1 MSRTWKNSKN
11 VEKPVRNRQKNRNSS
26 KRSKTLK
33 NHQICKKNGKKPSKI
48 SKNRLNCC
56 KTEEKTFKK
65 VKNQA
70 KNH

>member
-33 NHQICKKNGKKPSKI
+33 NHQICKKTGKKPSEI
-48 SKNRLNCC
+48 SKNRLKC
-56 KTEEKTFKK
+56 
-65 VKNQA
+65 
-70 KNH
+70 

>member
-1 MSRTWKNSKN
+1 M
-11 VEKPVRNRQKNRNSS
+11 
-26 KRSKTLK
+26 K
-33 NHQICKKNGKKPSKI
+33 NHQIYKKTGKKPSKI

-56 KTEEKTFKK
+56 KTEEKTFKN

>member
-1 MSRTWKNSKN
+1 MPKSKKNS
-11 VEKPVRNRQKNRNSS
+11 QKSR
-26 KRSKTLK
+26 KT
-33 NHQICKKNGKKPSKI
+33 GRKPSKI

-56 KTEEKTFKK
+56 KTEEKTFKN